1 MVRDSEETNDRVRRM
16 NRLESGKSID
26 NELFSDIVRYE
37 HVKISGTTIK
47 NSNIGSPIFW
57 NCNLQHLKF
66 DTCDLTN
73 ARFFADS
80 TIDQCTFI
88 RSDLRSVGIA
98 KGEAVFTNCEFSS
111 CDMRGMTLENA
122 TFIDCTFVKCRFND
136 LILQAANIVNCS
148 FTGKLVDITFEGNGK
163 QKLIANFE
171 NCILEGVRFV
181 NCDLTQCIPPK
192 SQNHLYVEQV
202 SSRVKNAM
210 TKIDNDLNLSDDERK
225 ILVRSLRKLEH
236 MDQYI
241 FNTVHM
247 KKIYGDVFVER
258 FFRSLNVQ

>member
-1 MVRDSEETNDRVRRM
+1 MR
-16 NRLESGKSID
+16 RLESGMSID
-26 NELFSDIVRYE
+26 NELSSDIVRYE
-37 HVKISGTTIK
+37 HVTISGTTIK
-47 NSNIGSPIFW
+47 NSNVGSPIFW
-57 NCNLQHLKF
+57 NCNLNQLVF
-66 DTCDLTN
+66 DTCDLNN
-73 ARFFADS
+73 ARFFAD
-80 TIDQCTFI
+80 TMIDHCTFI

-122 TFIDCTFVKCRFND
+122 TFIDCAFVKCRFND
-136 LILQAANIVNCS
+136 RILQAANIVNCS
-148 FTGKLVDITFEGNGK
+148 FTGKLIDITFEGNGK

-192 SQNHLYVEQV
+192 SKNHLYVEQV

-210 TKIDNDLNLSDDERK
+210 MKIDHDPNLSHDERK
-225 ILVRSLRKLEH
+225 VLVRSLRKLEH
-236 MDQYI
+236 MNQYI

-258 FFRSLNVQ
+258 FFSSLDVQRE